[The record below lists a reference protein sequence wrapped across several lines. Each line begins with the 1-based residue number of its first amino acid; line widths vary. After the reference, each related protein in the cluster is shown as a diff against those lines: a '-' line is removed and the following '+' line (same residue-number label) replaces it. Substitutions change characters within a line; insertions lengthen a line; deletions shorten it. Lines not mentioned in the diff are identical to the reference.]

1 MSSDCRRRIIYRGRV
16 QGVGFRATVRG
27 IASNYPVTG
36 FVRNLP
42 DGTVEVIVT
51 GEEAS
56 IEEFLAAVRERM
68 ARNISR
74 EEAEAT
80 PGDLLN
86 ESFQGFTI
94 RR

>member
-42 DGTVEVIVT
+42 DGTVELIVA

-56 IEEFLAAVRERM
+56 IEEFLTAVRERM
-68 ARNISR
+68 ATNISR